1 MKKYILSAL
10 VVVAFLSYAGYL
22 KTREKSVAEPSVV
35 EVVEMVVPK
44 TPVATT
50 TKPVTKPI
58 TPPVAVVPKPVPAPT
73 PTPTPVPVV
82 PTPPP
87 VVVPKGQYK
96 DGTYVGDRV
105 YNYHGYIQVQ
115 AIIAGGKI
123 TDVQF
128 LEYPNSGDSRSINR
142 RAMPKL
148 TQEAIVAQ
156 SAKVDTISGA
166 TDTSGAF
173 RTSLKSALSQ
183 AVNV

>member
-10 VVVAFLSYAGYL
+10 VIVAFLSYAGYL
-22 KTREKSVAEPSVV
+22 KTSEKTVVESPVV
-35 EVVEMVVPK
+35 EVVVQKV
-44 TPVATT
+44 PVATT
-50 TKPVTKPI
+50 TKPVTKPV
-58 TPPVAVVPKPVPAPT
+58 TPVVVVPKPAPVPT
-73 PTPTPVPVV
+73 PT

-87 VVVPKGQYK
+87 VVVLKGQYI
-96 DGTYVGDRV
+96 DGTYVGSRV

-115 AIIAGGKI
+115 AVIAGGKI

-173 RTSLKSALSQ
+173 KTSLKSALSQ